1 MNRPPDEPEVRDALR
16 GVADPEAG
24 IDIVDLGLIYAIE
37 VSANGVRIDM
47 TTTSPACPT
56 ADMMFDEAKAAVARI
71 AGGLPVE
78 VVRVWEPAWTPERM
92 SDAAKRKLGW

>member
-1 MNRPPDEPEVRDALR
+1 MSLPSDSDVRTALR

-24 IDIVDLGLIYAIE
+24 IDIVDLGLIYAIDI
-37 VSANGVRIDM
+37 AADGIRIDM
-47 TTTSPACPT
+47 ATTSPACPT
-56 ADMMFDEAKAAVARI
+56 ADLMLDEARAAVVRI
-71 AGGLPVE
+71 ADGLPVD